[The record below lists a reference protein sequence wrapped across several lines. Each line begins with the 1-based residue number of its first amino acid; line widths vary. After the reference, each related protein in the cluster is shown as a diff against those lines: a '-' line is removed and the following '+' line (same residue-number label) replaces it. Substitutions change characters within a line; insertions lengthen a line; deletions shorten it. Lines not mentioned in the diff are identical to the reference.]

1 MADMFQTYK
10 DTHTAAREAF
20 GRMLRLWRE
29 RNGWTQYTV
38 ERWGR
43 EAGFATVSSGNVSMV
58 EQGKAGDLRA
68 QAHFQLADVNRRLAE
83 RDWGPLHS
91 PDLRQ
96 ALEQAEAI
104 RGDDGLLWGP
114 ADFWCCYVGLLP
126 VPEAYSQVPLEPVP
140 AIDDALAADLSA
152 RWRQQVSAEA
162 TRRGL
167 DPIETFQGAAR
178 QAPAAQRK
186 TLRAVLAG
194 FRDYRAEELIPLWEG
209 EWLPQQWIEAWL
221 ASLPLAVG
229 LEGASGAGD
238 DEDEGGDVSEKKAP
252 ARREAAPAGKAAASG
267 GKSSVSRSRGTSSA
281 APGSGGTKAAAAGSA
296 QQAKVNGT
304 GASTSPGQG
313 VRREATRRPL
323 APVQTLGQASG
334 PASPARQRRKAPV

>member
-43 EAGFATVSSGNVSMV
+43 EAGFATLSSGNVSMV

-68 QAHFQLADVNRRLAE
+68 QAHFQLADVNRRLAD
-83 RDWGPLHS
+83 RDWGALRS
-91 PDLRQ
+91 RDLRQ

-104 RGDDGLLWGP
+104 RGDDGQLWGP
-114 ADFWCCYVGLLP
+114 ADFWSCYVGLLD
-126 VPEAYSQVPLEPVP
+126 VPEAYGQVPSEPGP
-140 AIDDALAADLSA
+140 AIDDALAAELSA
-152 RWRQQVSAEA
+152 HWRQQVSAEA

-209 EWLPQQWIEAWL
+209 EWLPQQWIEAWR
-221 ASLPLAVG
+221 ASLPPAVG
-229 LEGASGAGD
+229 LEGASGGQED
-238 DEDEGGDVSEKKAP
+238 DDEGGDVSEKAAP
-252 ARREAAPAGKAAASG
+252 AQRKATPAGKAAASG
-267 GKSSVSRSRGTSSA
+267 GTSSA

-296 QQAKVNGT
+296 QRAKASGK

-313 VRREATRRPL
+313 VRREGTRRPS
-323 APVQTLGQASG
+323 APDQTIGQASG
-334 PASPARQRRKAPV
+334 HPGPARWRRKAPV